1 MTTTI
6 SRREFLEGT
15 AAGAAASAIG
25 TLLAQPAAAESPPAA
40 SAAPRPNIV
49 FFLIDDL
56 GWGDVGYH
64 GSDIKT
70 PVIDNLAASGVRLE
84 QFYAQPLCTPTR
96 AALMTGRYP
105 CRHGLQVDV
114 IYPWSQFGL
123 PLEERTLAQALRGS
137 GYKTAICGKWH
148 LGHFR
153 REYLPT
159 ARGFDHQY
167 GLYYGATDYFTH
179 MREGTTLDWH
189 RDDRACRE
197 EGYSTF
203 LLADEA
209 VRRIRERNRAKPLF
223 LYVPFNAVHDP
234 YQVPPKYAEPYA
246 NREEPLRTYA
256 GMAAAMDEAIGRIM
270 AAVDEQGLRRDM
282 LIIFSSDN
290 GGVIKGKVVCNNGRY
305 RAGKATVYEGGVRVA
320 AFASWQGRIKPGTV
334 VNEPLHMVDF
344 YPTLLRLAGASL
356 EQKLPLDGRDAWP
369 TIAEGKPSPHEE
381 ILINA
386 APRGGAILVGQWKL
400 VLTSSAS
407 AKRAVEAK
415 EPQKQ
420 GEDAFDKVELFN
432 LATDPGEQENLAE
445 KHPEKVR
452 ELRVR
457 YEALARQAVPPKA
470 HPKPPDYQPPKVAG
484 EPDQA

>member
-1 MTTTI
+1 MTAPI
-6 SRREFLEGT
+6 SRRKFLEGT
-15 AAGAAASAIG
+15 AAGVAASALG
-25 TLLAQPAAAESPPAA
+25 PWLARPAGAESPPAA

-105 CRHGLQVDV
+105 FRHGLQVDV

-123 PLEERTLAQALRGS
+123 PLEERTLAQALREA
-137 GYKTAICGKWH
+137 GYETAICGKWH

-167 GLYYGATDYFTH
+167 GLYYGAMDYFTH

-209 VRRIRERNRAKPLF
+209 VRIIRGRDRAKPLF

-234 YQVPPKYAEPYA
+234 YQAPPKYAEPYA
-246 NREEPLRTYA
+246 NREEPRRTYA
-256 GMAAAMDEAIGRIM
+256 GMVAAMDEAIGRVM
-270 AAVDEQGLRRDM
+270 AAVDEQGLRRDT

-290 GGVIKGKVVCNNGRY
+290 GGVRRTPVGDNGRY

-334 VNEPLHMVDF
+334 VNEPLHMVDW
-344 YPTLLRLAGASL
+344 YPTVLKLAGASL

-369 TIAEGKPSPHEE
+369 AIAEGKPSPHEE
-381 ILINA
+381 IVLNA

-400 VLTSSAS
+400 VIAS
-407 AKRAVEAK
+407 PVQAKSGAAPK
-415 EPQKQ
+415 GPATQ
-420 GEDAFDKVELFN
+420 GEQAADRVELFN
-432 LATDPGEQENLAE
+432 LATDPGEQEDLAA

-452 ELRVR
+452 DLRAR

-470 HPKPPDYQPPKVAG
+470 HPKPPDYQPPKVSG
-484 EPDQA
+484 EPE